1 MTNLLQEVESSGTS
15 AFFGESANYA
25 VEQNHLLLVVR
36 KQTMNSQMIRLAFLR
51 ILAFILLS
59 ASLACTTTKKTA
71 STEPGP
77 PQTVDFIILQM
88 NDVYELSPQENGA
101 VGGLA
106 RVATL
111 RKELLKET
119 PHVLTVLAGDF
130 LSPSLLGTLKLNG
143 ERIKGRQMVETM
155 NALGLDLVAFGNHE
169 FDLKE
174 EELQKRINESRFV
187 WLTTNIW
194 HKTENGLEPFY
205 KYQEGKRIQ
214 MPKAF
219 TWNIRYDEKAEPLK
233 VGFYSACI
241 NDNDPDYVHFDDPY
255 QSAEKMYMH
264 LYPDSDVLIGLT
276 HLELVMD
283 LKLASMLVKT
293 ALIMG
298 GHEHENSIDTVG
310 NVVVAKADANAK
322 SVYVHRFTYN
332 LDDKSWKLNSSLV
345 RITDAIAPDP
355 AIDTIVK
362 KWEGIMMQQISQV
375 VENPS
380 EVIYNAHVPLDG
392 REKSIRN
399 QQTNLG
405 QLIAASMAFAAK
417 KPVDG
422 AILNSGSV
430 RIDDQLEGPITPVE
444 IFRTLPYGGK
454 LYEVELSGKMLKRT
468 LDAGWENK
476 GLGGFLQWHN
486 INRTEAGDWIVG
498 GKPLDLKRNYRIVMG
513 DYLWKGLEAG
523 LEFLNTTN
531 MLSWETV
538 AEGDETDLRSDV
550 RKAVV
555 AYLKTLK

>member
-1 MTNLLQEVESSGTS
+1 MMRFTLLIRIVFLVFLTGSLACNTSRKSGTS
-15 AFFGESANYA
+15 EAGQDRTLE
-25 VEQNHLLLVVR
+25 
-36 KQTMNSQMIRLAFLR
+36 
-51 ILAFILLS
+51 
-59 ASLACTTTKKTA
+59 
-71 STEPGP
+71 
-77 PQTVDFIILQM
+77 FIILQM
-88 NDVYELSPQENGA
+88 NDVYELSPQENGK

-155 NALGLDLVAFGNHE
+155 NALGLDLVSFGNHE

-174 EELQKRINESRFV
+174 GELQKRINESRFV
-187 WLTTNIW
+187 WLTTNIL
-194 HKTENGLEPFY
+194 HKSGDSLEPVY
-205 KYQEGKRIQ
+205 KYQEHKRIQ

-219 TWNIRYDEKAEPLK
+219 TWNIRYTEDAPPVR

-241 NDNDPDYVHFDDPY
+241 NDNNPDYIHFDDPY
-255 QSAEKMYMH
+255 RAAEEMYLH
-264 LYPDSDVLIGLT
+264 LSPRADIIIGLT

-283 LKLASMLVKT
+283 LKLASLLPKT

-298 GHEHENSIDTVG
+298 GHEHEHSIDTVG
-310 NVVVAKADANAK
+310 NVIVTKADANAK
-322 SVYVHRFTYN
+322 SVYVHRFEYN
-332 LDDKSWKLNSSLV
+332 LDDQTYQLNSSLV
-345 RITDAIAPDP
+345 KITDAMVPDP
-355 AIDTIVK
+355 GIDSIVK
-362 KWEGIMMQQISQV
+362 TWERVMMEQIGQV
-375 VENPS
+375 VDHPS
-380 EVIYNAHVPLDG
+380 EVIFEAHVPLDG

-417 KPVDG
+417 GPVDG

-444 IFRTLPYGGK
+444 IFRTLPYGGQ
-454 LYEVELSGKMLKRT
+454 LYEVELSGKMLRRT

-476 GLGGFLQWHN
+476 GLGGFLQWYN
-486 INRTEAGDWIVG
+486 INRTAAGAWIVG
-498 GKPLDLKRNYRIVMG
+498 GKKLDPGRNYRIVMG

-523 LEFLNTTN
+523 LEFLNPDN
-531 MLSWETV
+531 MLSWNTV
-538 AEGDETDLRSDV
+538 AEGDNNDLRSDV

>member
-1 MTNLLQEVESSGTS
+1 
-15 AFFGESANYA
+15 
-25 VEQNHLLLVVR
+25 
-36 KQTMNSQMIRLAFLR
+36 MIRYTCLR
-51 ILAFILLS
+51 IFVLVMLLGS
-59 ASLACTTTKKTA
+59 IACTGSKKSATTD
-71 STEPGP
+71 STTNRQVE
-77 PQTVDFIILQM
+77 FIILQM
-88 NDVYELSPQENGA
+88 NDVYELSPQENGK

-111 RKELLKET
+111 RKQLLRET

-130 LSPSLLGTLKLNG
+130 LSPSLLGTLKLDG
-143 ERIKGRQMVETM
+143 ERIKGRQMVEVM

-174 EELQKRINESRFV
+174 DELQKRINESRFV
-187 WLTTNIW
+187 WLTTNIQ
-194 HKTENGLEPFY
+194 HKTDGKLEPFY

-214 MPKAF
+214 MPKGF
-219 TWNIRYDEKAEPLK
+219 TWNIRYDEEAEPLK

-241 NDNDPDYVHFDDPY
+241 NDNTPDYVYFDDPY
-255 QSAEKMYMH
+255 QSAEEIYLH
-264 LYPDSDVLIGLT
+264 LYPKVDVLVGLT

-283 LKLASMLVKT
+283 LKLASMLVKS

-298 GHEHENSIDTVG
+298 GHEHDNSIDTVG
-310 NVVVAKADANAK
+310 TVVVAKADANAK
-322 SVYVHRFTYN
+322 SVYVHRFKYDLDKKTYE
-332 LDDKSWKLNSSLV
+332 LNSSLV
-345 RITDAIAPDP
+345 RITDEIAADP
-355 AIDTIVK
+355 EIDALVK
-362 KWEGIMMQQISQV
+362 KWERIMLEQISQV
-375 VENPS
+375 VDNPS

-399 QQTNLG
+399 RQTNLG

-430 RIDDQLEGPITPVE
+430 RIDDQLAGPITPVE
-444 IFRTLPYGGK
+444 IFRSLPYGGQ
-454 LYEVELSGKMLKRT
+454 LYEVEMTGKMLKRT

-486 INRTEAGDWIVG
+486 INRTEDGNWIVG
-498 GKPLDLKRNYRIVMG
+498 GKALDLNRNYRIVMG

-523 LEFLNTTN
+523 LEFLNTSN
-531 MLSWETV
+531 LISWET
-538 AEGDETDLRSDV
+538 AADGDETDLRSDV